1 MKRKLLVC
9 TLGVLM
15 LTGCGKEAISKE
27 NFENGLNN
35 FIKSETNAETYTA
48 NIKDDKINVTYWDEN
63 YTLTYNLKEEPTI
76 TYEVEIKKGIS
87 YEEYTTKT
95 SALSL
100 PMLGYFAIADN
111 KGIEPADYYTYFSN
125 TYLDGMFDAVD
136 LEKES
141 YIITDDAEGYDESD
155 KLILTSEFGNK
166 VIDYIEYTY
175 DKDIKIEDEEY
186 DTYSYELTTECSDNS
201 CVFTAKLTINTKA
214 DFSKIN
220 GYEEKI
226 AKEGMDENITPE
238 NADYNIEL
246 VAGQSI
252 TISGKKLN
260 GYEQTG
266 MDIVEVEKNDSE
278 YIFKATKA
286 GVANGYF
293 YIGEDSTRT
302 YYLTVTEATGD
313 DKIEDITLK
322 IK

>member
-1 MKRKLLVC
+1 MKRKFLVC
-9 TLGVLM
+9 ALGVLM
-15 LTGCGKEAISKE
+15 LTGCGKDAISKE
-27 NFENGLNN
+27 DFEKGLNN
-35 FIKSETNAETYTA
+35 FINSETNAETYTA
-48 NIKDDKINVTYWDEN
+48 KIKDNKISVKYWDED
-63 YTLTYNLKEEPTI
+63 YTLAYNLKEEPTV

-95 SALSL
+95 DAFSL

-111 KGIEPADYYTYFSN
+111 KGIKPADYYTYFSN

-141 YIITDDAEGYDESD
+141 YIITDDAEGYDETD

-186 DTYSYELTTECSDNS
+186 DTYYYELTTECSDDS
-201 CVFTAKLTINTKA
+201 CVFTAKLTINTNA

-238 NADYNIEL
+238 TADYNIEL
-246 VAGQSI
+246 IVGQSI
-252 TISGKKLN
+252 TISGKNLN
-260 GYEQTG
+260 SYEQAG
-266 MDIVEVEKNDSE
+266 MDIVEIEENDSE

-302 YYLTVTEATGD
+302 YYLTVTEVD
-313 DKIEDITLK
+313 DNNKIEDITLK